1 MSKPELTVT
10 VILCSN
16 NGEKT
21 IALALDSVVS
31 QSLAQS
37 QYEIIVVDD
46 GSTDGTSQVA
56 STYAA
61 SHPHFRC
68 IRSKTNQGLVAACN
82 LGLESSS
89 GKYVIRLDDDDQF
102 DSAILD
108 EMVRPLEDDET
119 DLVYSDR
126 YEVMIE
132 SGIERY
138 IGLDEFNVFQMTAA
152 GVMMRRCILVELGG
166 YRPLFW
172 EEYDLYMRYAE
183 KSGRP
188 FHRIAKPL
196 YRYNRRPGSLTM
208 TATNENRRK
217 GWQEL
222 RDLWGSEALDRYG
235 WDPSEISRELGII

>member
-1 MSKPELTVT
+1 MPKLEPIIT

-16 NGEKT
+16 NGEET
-21 IALALDSVVS
+21 IAKALDSVVS
-31 QSLAQS
+31 QSMDQA
-37 QYEIIVVDD
+37 QYEVLVVDD
-46 GSTDGTSQVA
+46 GSTDGTSRVA
-56 STYAA
+56 ATYAA
-61 SHPHFRC
+61 RHPNIHC
-68 IRSKTNQGLVAACN
+68 IRTETNQGLVAACN
-82 LGLESSS
+82 LGLGSSS
-89 GKYVIRLDDDDQF
+89 RKYVIRLDDDDQF

-108 EMVRPLEDDET
+108 EMVGPLDDDET

-132 SGIERY
+132 SGVERY

-152 GVMMRRCILVELGG
+152 GVMMRRDIVEELGG

-183 KSGRP
+183 ISGRP

-208 TATNENRRK
+208 TATDENRQK
-217 GWQEL
+217 GWREL
-222 RDLWGSEALDRYG
+222 EQLWGLEALTRFG
-235 WDPSEISRELGII
+235 WDQSETGD

>member
-1 MSKPELTVT
+1 MPTPEQPTIT

-21 IALALDSVVS
+21 IAQALDSVVG
-31 QSLAQS
+31 QSLDQS
-37 QYEIIVVDD
+37 QYEVIVVDD

-56 STYAA
+56 LQYAA
-61 SHPHFRC
+61 DKPNYQC
-68 IRSKTNQGLVAACN
+68 IRTEANQGLVAACN
-82 LGLESSS
+82 LGLASAL
-89 GKYVIRLDDDDQF
+89 GKYVIRLDDDDEF
-102 DSAILD
+102 DAAILN
-108 EMVRPLEDDET
+108 EMVQPLEVDET

-126 YEVMIE
+126 CEVMLD
-132 SGIERY
+132 SGVEKY
-138 IGLDEFNVFQMTAA
+138 VSLEAFNVFQMTAA
-152 GVMMRRCILVELGG
+152 GVMMRRRILEELGG

-188 FHRIAKPL
+188 FLRVAKSL

-217 GWQEL
+217 GWEEL
-222 RDLWGSEALDRYG
+222 RNLWGTEALDRFG
-235 WDPSEISRELGII
+235 WDPSEIED